1 MTNEQPVVV
10 RQLPER
16 LNAGQAQTFFCQVEK
31 LLNTPHSR
39 IVFDFTQVRELDA
52 AGVQTLLRCLE
63 QVMKRHGDVK
73 LAAIPAGPAVMLEL
87 TSVDHLFEIFDTT
100 AEAVQSFHY
109 FPLPQET
116 KQLPLYTSHAALDGA
131 TAGFAAD

>member
-16 LNAGQAQTFFCQVEK
+16 LNAGEAQTFFCQVEK
-31 LLNTPHSR
+31 LLNATYSR
-39 IVFDFTQVRELDA
+39 IVLDFTQVRELDA
-52 AGVQTLLRCLE
+52 AGVQMLLRCLE
-63 QVMKRHGDVK
+63 EVMKRNGDVK
-73 LAAIPAGPAVMLEL
+73 LAAVPPGPAVMLEL

-100 AEAVQSFHY
+100 ADAVQSFHY
-109 FPLPQET
+109 FPLQEEST
-116 KQLPLYTSHAALDGA
+116 QVPLYASHAQIDEA